1 MKKEK
6 IIPDHENIKETKAL
20 IIDCAGS
27 LIAKYGYAKVTSKSI
42 CEKAKVNM
50 AAINYHF
57 GSRAGLY
64 VAVLKEIHDFLINVD
79 ELNKLYLSDLS
90 PKEKVEIFIDLF
102 VKILSNDKNWYIKI
116 LAREI
121 VDPSPFINQILSQE
135 TLLKLDIISKIFSEY
150 TKLPVTDLKLYS
162 CILNATS
169 SFIVVFLAHNT
180 FELLPV
186 TYSDKDL
193 ITHLKR
199 LIFAGLDEFKNE
211 HS

>member
-6 IIPDHENIKETKAL
+6 IIPEHENIKETKAL

-102 VKILSNDKNWYIKI
+102 VKSLSNDKNWYIKI